1 MDAPDR
7 KTPRRPTMP
16 TPNTDPVSRVTA
28 RVRTL
33 LQLGCAIAALTLLN
47 GCAALAVSLAGAGAG
62 AGLAHQMNGTAS
74 RTFSEPFNKVDAA
87 VRIASKRMYLQV
99 DEVATMDGGQIT
111 KARVSNLNVSVELE
125 PLSPNL
131 TRVNVVA
138 RKDLLRVDAATAQEI
153 VAQIERSLTAV
164 ELADANDAR
173 GGKVDNAK
181 FTRDEPVSNRKSSA
195 ASKKKTPI

>member
-1 MDAPDR
+1 
-7 KTPRRPTMP
+7 MP
-16 TPNTDPVSRVTA
+16 NPNTFPIARLAASALPLIKLFAAVSA
-28 RVRTL
+28 L
-33 LQLGCAIAALTLLN
+33 LLLN

-74 RTFSEPFNKVDAA
+74 RTFSEPFSKVDAA

-99 DEVATMDGGQIT
+99 DEVASMDGGQVT
-111 KARVSNLNVSVELE
+111 KARVSNLSVSVELE

-153 VAQIERSLTAV
+153 VAQIERSLGAV
-164 ELADANDAR
+164 EMADANDAANAAR
-173 GGKVDNAK
+173 GGKIDNAK
-181 FTRDEPVSNRKSSA
+181 YLRDEPVNTRKSGS
-195 ASKKKTPI
+195 ASKRKTPI

>member
-1 MDAPDR
+1 
-7 KTPRRPTMP
+7 MP
-16 TPNTDPVSRVTA
+16 TRQALPASRLRA
-28 RVRTL
+28 RISTVLRL
-33 LQLGCAIAALTLLN
+33 SAAIATLMLLN

-99 DEVATMDGGQIT
+99 DEVASMDGGQVT
-111 KARVSNLNVSVELE
+111 KARVSNLSVSVELE

-153 VAQIERSLTAV
+153 VAQIERSLSAV
-164 ELADANDAR
+164 ELADANDAANAAR
-173 GGKVDNAK
+173 AGKVDNAK
-181 FTRDEPVSNRKSSA
+181 YIRDEPVSTRKGSA
-195 ASKKKTPI
+195 VSKKKTPI

>member
-1 MDAPDR
+1 MPTRQALPAS
-7 KTPRRPTMP
+7 RPT
-16 TPNTDPVSRVTA
+16 A
-28 RVRTL
+28 RISTVLRL
-33 LQLGCAIAALTLLN
+33 SAAIATLMLLN

-99 DEVATMDGGQIT
+99 DEVASMDGGQVT
-111 KARVSNLNVSVELE
+111 KARVSNLSVSVELE

-153 VAQIERSLTAV
+153 VAQIERSLSAV
-164 ELADANDAR
+164 ELADANDAANAAR
-173 GGKVDNAK
+173 AGKVDNAK
-181 FTRDEPVSNRKSSA
+181 YIRDEPVSTRKGSA